1 MEEGKTVIRI
11 YCIRGESIFNKIE
24 RKKKKIF
31 IFKIFSYVYKH
42 IWVCV
47 GICMCVQ
54 VLPEARTLDPP
65 GAGFT
70 GNS

>member
-1 MEEGKTVIRI
+1 MEEGKTVVRI

-42 IWVCV
+42 I
-47 GICMCVQ
+47 
-54 VLPEARTLDPP
+54 
-65 GAGFT
+65 
-70 GNS
+70 